1 MKRREF
7 ITLLGSAAATWPL
20 SARAQQPARVWRIG
34 WLITT
39 SMRGPSRPYF
49 QAFKDE
55 LRVLGYM
62 EDQNFVFIT
71 REAEGNLERLPA
83 LAQEVVAARPDLIVA
98 ATTPAIAAAQRAT
111 STVPIVMSPATD
123 PLASGFVKSLARPD
137 TNMTGVSNMTADLT
151 AKSLELLRTIVPAAA
166 RIAVLMSANPVH
178 PGQYREAEAGAR
190 VLGVMLIP
198 VTARTSDDLEKAFA
212 AIAQEKCDALAV
224 LSDPMRPA
232 IIELARRA
240 NLPTI
245 YQLTEFVKAG
255 GLISYGPSFPQLF
268 RRVAV
273 YVDKILKGAPP
284 AELPVEQP
292 TKFELAINLKTAKA
306 LGLEVPPS
314 LLARADEVIE

>member
-1 MKRREF
+1 M
-7 ITLLGSAAATWPL
+7 LLGGAVVWPL
-20 SARAQQPARVWRIG
+20 AAHGQQPARVWRIG

-39 SMRGPSRPYF
+39 SMRGPSGPYF

-55 LRVLGYM
+55 LRALGYM

-71 REAEGNLERLPA
+71 REAGGNLERLPA
-83 LAQEVVAARPDLIVA
+83 LAQEIVAARPDIIVA

-111 STVPIVMSPATD
+111 SSIPIVMSPATD
-123 PLASGFVKSLARPD
+123 PLTSGFVKSLARPD
-137 TNMTGVSNMTADLT
+137 ANITGVSNMTADLT
-151 AKSLELLRTIVPAAA
+151 AKSLELLRAIVPTAT

-190 VLGVMLIP
+190 VLGVALIP
-198 VTARTSDDLEKAFA
+198 VTARTPDDLEQAFA
-212 AIAQEKCDALAV
+212 TIAQEKCDALAV

-232 IIELARRA
+232 ILELARRA

-245 YQLTEFVKAG
+245 YQLTEFVRAG

-273 YVDKILKGAPP
+273 YVDKILKGATP

-292 TKFELAINLKTAKA
+292 TNFELAINLKTATA
-306 LGLEVPPS
+306 LDLDIPPT